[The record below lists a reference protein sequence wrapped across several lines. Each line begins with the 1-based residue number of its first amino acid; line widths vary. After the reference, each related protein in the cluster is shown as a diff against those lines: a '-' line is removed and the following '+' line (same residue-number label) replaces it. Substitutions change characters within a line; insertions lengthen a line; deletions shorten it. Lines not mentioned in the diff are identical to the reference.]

1 MTTSATG
8 NASFSVVT
16 TQFNQSTLSSAP
28 TSDYADA
35 DYAGAQAPFRPG
47 WYAPRPLPLPRTPLI
62 GRDQEVAAIQHLLLH
77 ERTALLTITGPGG
90 IGKTRLALQVAANL
104 LDHFVDGV
112 YFVSLASISDPML
125 VAPVIAQALRV
136 RTRPGHALQESL
148 SDYLGDKQLL
158 LVLDNFEQILA
169 ATPLVNDLLTAC
181 SHLQVIVTSRAPLH
195 LSSEQQFPVPPLA
208 LPDTPGITPLAQGT
222 IASLRQ
228 FAAIQLFCQ
237 RAKAVHPAFVLTEGN
252 AVAVAKLCIALD
264 GLPLALE
271 LAAARIKLFS
281 PADLVARLHQRLAL
295 LTDGP
300 HDLPAR
306 QRTLRA
312 EIAWS
317 YELLTAVEQTFFRRL
332 AVFAGGFTLAAGEAV
347 VITPGDCAIDGLT
360 GLAALV
366 DQNLLR
372 RLDGVP
378 GAARF
383 GMLETLREYGLEQL
397 HLQHEIELLQRRHFD
412 YCLTLAE
419 THAPDFFGARREG
432 ALAQLAAELDNLR
445 AALAWSATQVDQT
458 EKQLRLATALIW
470 FAYFSNRFSEA
481 RGWLTTGLQHDRAPT
496 ALRAKALWGAAL
508 MAISQGDYATARPEL
523 EESEAIWRALDDPLG
538 LAITLRDLCI
548 VAHLQGRPEAEQ
560 RYAEESVALCRRVG
574 TAWDLALALDN
585 LAYTMAEVQREP
597 VAARALFA
605 EEHALFE
612 ALGDQWGMANALI
625 GIGCM
630 AYEAGDDDSAG
641 AHFEEALTI
650 RRSMTD
656 QWSIAAALNALGQV
670 RQRQGSL
677 LAADKLYR
685 EALALTYAIG
695 DKAGMALLFYL
706 LGTLAY
712 AQKQF
717 VRAAYL
723 FGIAAAQRDRA
734 GGADYHTLSNQE
746 RPAELIT
753 TVRATLGD
761 GRFTAQWQ
769 AGQALSVEQA
779 ISYALAM
786 PASTD
791 VALPPFA
798 TTGLTG
804 REVEVLRLLA
814 QRLTYAEIAE
824 TLVISRRT
832 VNAHVTAIYSKL
844 NVTTRK
850 AAVALA
856 TAYGLL

>member
-1 MTTSATG
+1 MTPSATG
-8 NASFSVVT
+8 NASSSTVT
-16 TQFNQSTLSSAP
+16 TQVNRSTLSSVA
-28 TSDYADA
+28 TSDQD
-35 DYAGAQAPFRPG
+35 GAQAPFLPG
-47 WYAPRPLPLPRTPLI
+47 RYASGRLLLPRTPLL
-62 GRDQEVAAIQHLLLH
+62 GRAQELAAIQHLLLH
-77 ERTALLTITGPGG
+77 ERTALLTLTGPGG

-104 LDHFVDGV
+104 LDHFGDGV
-112 YFVSLASISDPML
+112 YVVSLASISDPAL
-125 VAPVIAQALRV
+125 VATVIAQALSV
-136 RTRPGHALQESL
+136 RTRPGLTRQESL
-148 SDYLGDKQLL
+148 PDYLGDKQLL

-169 ATPLVNDLLTAC
+169 ATPLVNGLLTAC
-181 SHLQVIVTSRAPLH
+181 PHLQIIVTSRAPLH

-208 LPDTPGITPLAQGT
+208 LPATPGSTALAQDT
-222 IASLRQ
+222 IASLSQ

-237 RAKAVHPAFVLTEGN
+237 RAKAVHPAFVLTQGN

-281 PADLVARLHQRLAL
+281 PSDLVARLHQRLAL

-317 YELLTAVEQTFFRRL
+317 YELLTTVEQTLFRRL

-347 VITPGDCAIDGLT
+347 VITPGDCAIDGVT
-360 GLAALV
+360 GVAALV

-372 RLDGVP
+372 RLDDLA

-397 HLQHEIELLQRRHFD
+397 RLHHEVERLQQRHFD

-419 THAPDFFGARREG
+419 TLAPDFFGPRREG
-432 ALAQLAAELDNLR
+432 ALVQLAAELDNLR
-445 AALAWSATQVDQT
+445 AALAWSATQVDQM
-458 EKQLRLATALIW
+458 ENQLRLATALIW

-481 RGWLTTGLQHDRAPT
+481 RGWLVTGLHHYRAPT
-496 ALRAKALWGAAL
+496 ALRAKAIWGAAL
-508 MAISQGDYATARPEL
+508 MAISQGDYATARLEL
-523 EESEAIWRALDDPLG
+523 DESEAIWRDLDQPLG

-548 VAHLQGRPEAEQ
+548 VAHLQGRPEAELH
-560 RYAEESVALCRRVG
+560 YAAESVALCRRVG
-574 TAWDLALALDN
+574 SMWDLALALDN
-585 LAYTMAEVQREP
+585 LAYTMAELQRDP
-597 VAARALFA
+597 VAARALFE

-612 ALGDQWGMANALI
+612 ALGDQWGMANAFMGL
-625 GIGCM
+625 GCM

-650 RRSMTD
+650 RRTMTD
-656 QWSIAAALNALGQV
+656 HWSIAAALNALGQV

-677 LAADKLYR
+677 LAAGKLYR
-685 EALALTYAIG
+685 EALALTSAIG

-717 VRAAYL
+717 VRAAHL

-746 RPAELIT
+746 RPEALLT
-753 TVRATLGD
+753 TVRTALGEV
-761 GRFTAQWQ
+761 RFTAQWQ
-769 AGQALSVEQA
+769 AGQALPVEQA
-779 ISYALAM
+779 ITYALAM
-786 PASTD
+786 PASTE
-791 VALPPFA
+791 VAMPPFA
-798 TTGLTG
+798 TVGLTG

-824 TLVISRRT
+824 TLIISRRT

-856 TAYGLL
+856 TAHDLL